1 MDGHAVTWSLDLD
14 AEFLS
19 EVCGEFPRMGAPNSH
34 AEVREDREL
43 RFGVAND
50 ALGVVETGMGELRPT
65 LHQHQMDDHHVGF
78 VLLRD
83 AVVVLGVGDPAELVA
98 EAEAIGLSLVHMTWS
113 SGEGQSVD

>member
-1 MDGHAVTWSLDLD
+1 MCSLDLD

-19 EVCGEFPRMGAPNSH
+19 EVCGEFPRMGAPYSH

-50 ALGVVETGMGELRPT
+50 ALGVVETEMGELRPT

-78 VLLRD
+78 VLLSD
-83 AVVVLGVGDPAELVA
+83 TVVVLGGGDPAELVA
-98 EAEAIGLSLVHMTWS
+98 DAEALGLTLLPMTWS
-113 SGEGQSVD
+113 SSERQSVD